1 MKTGYRLKINTLLE
15 KCFHGVIYV
24 LVILLLITELRDIV
38 IHETLGIENILML
51 FIYLEIMQMVSI
63 FFSSGKIPIRY
74 PLYISMFALA
84 RHISLE
90 NIVGLDALYLSGSI
104 ALIALALVGL
114 GYRDKLLN
122 HKEPE
127 LE

>member
-1 MKTGYRLKINTLLE
+1 ME
-15 KCFHGVIYV
+15 KFFHGIIYIMV
-24 LVILLLITELRDIV
+24 LLLLGAEVRNIFIS
-38 IHETLGIENILML
+38 ETLRVENILL
-51 FIYLEIMQMVSI
+51 FFIYLEIMQMVSI

-74 PLYISMFALA
+74 PLYISMFSLA
-84 RHISLE
+84 RHISFENLAGLE
-90 NIVGLDALYLSGSI
+90 ALYLSSSI
-104 ALIALALVGL
+104 TLLALALVGL

>member
-1 MKTGYRLKINTLLE
+1 MSIISNIE
-15 KCFHGVIYV
+15 KFFHLIIYLMV
-24 LVILLLITELRDIV
+24 LLLCGEEVRNMIV
-38 IHETLGIENILML
+38 LNSLQVENVLMF

-74 PLYISMFALA
+74 PLYISMFSLA
-84 RHISLE
+84 RHISFDNLAGIE
-90 NIVGLDALYLSGSI
+90 ALYLSGSI
-104 ALIALALVGL
+104 ALIAGALVGL

-127 LE
+127 FKED

>member
-1 MKTGYRLKINTLLE
+1 MKIVSNIE
-15 KCFHGVIYV
+15 KFFHLVIYV
-24 LVILLLITELRDIV
+24 MVLILCGEEVRSIITLKSLQV
-38 IHETLGIENILML
+38 ENVLMF
-51 FIYLEIMQMVSI
+51 FIYLEIMQMVNI

-74 PLYISMFALA
+74 PLYISMFSLA
-84 RHISLE
+84 RHISFE
-90 NIVGLDALYLSGSI
+90 NLVGLEALYLSCSI
-104 ALIALALVGL
+104 TLIAGALVGL